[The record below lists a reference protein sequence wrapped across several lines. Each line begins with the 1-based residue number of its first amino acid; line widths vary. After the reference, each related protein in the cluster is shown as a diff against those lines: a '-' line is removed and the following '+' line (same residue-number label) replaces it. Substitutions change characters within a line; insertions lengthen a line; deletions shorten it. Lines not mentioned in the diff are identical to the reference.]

1 MLHVDLPTA
10 DDLKNLVEK
19 RSDACVSLYLPTHAV
34 TQHADLDRLEFRRL
48 AEAAIDQLR
57 DGGADPQRVA
67 SIEENLNDLGADYEF
82 WQFQATSLAVL
93 ATPDSLS
100 TYRLPSRLQSSV
112 EVSDRFHLRPMIRA
126 VSFPGVAF
134 VLAFSQNAVRLIEVT
149 PDGPAE
155 EVALPDMPV
164 SLAQVIS
171 RTDRRSP
178 DSPTRQAGEGQKV
191 LIRKY
196 AREVDAAI
204 RGLLAGRTTPLFLA
218 CVESLAPIYR
228 SVNSYPHLA
237 EEVIGGNVEHLSAR
251 EIAEQARE
259 ILRQHNDRAVAALR
273 DRYEAWTGT
282 GRATSDLAL
291 VGRAVSAGA
300 VHALLFDID
309 GGTPGRVDEETGAVD
324 IEPQASASSYDIV
337 DEIVGRTILYG
348 GEVVGVR
355 QGDLP
360 DPNSPVAALLRFPI

>member
-10 DDLKNLVEK
+10 ADLKSLVEK
-19 RSDACVSLYLPTHAV
+19 RADGCVSLYLPTHAV
-34 TQHADLDRLEFRRL
+34 TQHTDIDRLEFRRL
-48 AEAAIDQLR
+48 AEAAVKQMR
-57 DGGADPQRVA
+57 DGRLEPQRIA
-67 SIEENLNDLGADYEF
+67 AIEESLRELGNDYEF
-82 WQFQATSLAVL
+82 WRFQATSLAVL
-93 ATPDSLS
+93 ATPDSLL
-100 TYRLPSRLQSSV
+100 TCRLPSRLQPGV

-134 VLAFSQNAVRLIEVT
+134 VLAFSQNAARLIEVT

-155 EVALPDMPV
+155 EVAVSDMPV
-164 SLAQVIS
+164 SLAQVIA

-178 DSPTRQAGEGQKV
+178 ESPTRQAGEGQKV

-204 RGLLAGRTTPLFLA
+204 RGLLAGRRTPLFLA

-228 SVNSYPHLA
+228 SVNSYPNLA
-237 EEVIGGNVEHLSAR
+237 QEVIGGNVEHLSAG

-259 ILRQHNDRAVAALR
+259 ILRQHNDRAVAALQE
-273 DRYEAWTGT
+273 RYETWTGI
-282 GRATSDLAL
+282 GRATGDLAQ
-291 VGRAVSAGA
+291 VGRAVSSGA
-300 VHALLFDID
+300 VHTLLFDID
-309 GGTPGRVDEETGAVD
+309 GAIPGRIDDQTGAIE

-337 DEIVGRTILYG
+337 DELVGRTILYG

-355 QGDLP
+355 RGDLP
-360 DPNSPVAALLRFPI
+360 DPNSPVAALLRFPM